1 MKMILFH
8 ILKLSILLLILPTLQ
23 AQVYPKEYLL
33 EALENNPGLQAR
45 AKAYEA
51 ALQQADIIST
61 LPDPEITAGFFIPP
75 MKRFMGNQRI
85 DLGVM
90 QMFPW
95 FGTLSYQK
103 SAAQKMAEASWQQ
116 FRQQR
121 NELFLE
127 ITRMWLQIYRI
138 QEQINIV
145 EKNIQSLKNQED
157 IIYSR
162 YQAGLQGSGMA
173 PDIYRMEIQINNFEN
188 QRDKLQEE
196 KLSIQKSFNLIIGR
210 EINFIVDLPNEVP
223 NPVFSLAD
231 QAGEGFFMD
240 NPELKMVQAEAE
252 AAEIRQT
259 ISRLNT
265 KPMMGLG
272 VQYSYFSPGGSGQM
286 DGGHM
291 VMPMVAVTV
300 PIFGKKNRAV
310 QNQGT
315 LLAESARMEENNQ
328 HINLQ
333 TQWSLRL
340 AEIRNLERDLAFYQ
354 RQLEITEKTRD
365 LVITGYSAG
374 FEGFEELLRIQDQLL
389 EIEWRLIE
397 ARVNLHIG
405 LAEMEMLQA
414 VKVFE

>member
-127 ITRMWLQIYRI
+127 ITRMYLQIYRI

-405 LAEMEMLQA
+405 LAEMDMLQA

>member
-210 EINFIVDLPNEVP
+210 EINFIADLPNEVP

-300 PIFGKKNRAV
+300 PIFGKKTRAV